1 MSRSVFTG
9 LMVVFLAIG
18 LVFAKT
24 VILEFR
30 AEPENEKIV
39 ITWKTGEEK
48 NLQHF
53 VVERSTDGQN
63 FSAIGTVAPKGS
75 NSDYR
80 YEDASLSHFK
90 NVFYYRLKIVDTD
103 GSFEYTD
110 SLPVLPKISS
120 IKRTWGTIKALFR

>member
-1 MSRSVFTG
+1 MRTAYRWTI
-9 LMVVFLAIG
+9 LL
-18 LVFAKT
+18 LVLVTLVWAKA

-30 AEPENEKIV
+30 AEPENETIV
-39 ITWKTGEEK
+39 ITWRTGEEI
-48 NLQHF
+48 NVQHF
-53 VVERSTDGQN
+53 VVERSTDDAN
-63 FSAIGTVAPKGS
+63 YTAIGTVPAKGS

-103 GSFEYTD
+103 GSYAYTD
-110 SLPVLPKISS
+110 ALPVIPKISS